1 MSVSEWESPIPIDRP
16 ELPAFPVNRLPEP
29 LRDWIES
36 TAEYT
41 QTPIELPALLALAA
55 CSGCVA
61 RRFEIDCGWIEPIN
75 LWVAILLEPAN
86 RKSKVY
92 NLAFQPIRE
101 IERQLIDIAKPDT
114 ARQVMELTINKQRL
128 EELKK
133 KAARG
138 DAEAMQEAGE
148 LAERLATSPEP
159 VLPKLIIDDATPE
172 AIEMILA
179 AQGGRI
185 IVSGAEGGIFQM
197 MAGKTS
203 KFTNMEVFLKGHAGD
218 DLRVDRLSRGSV
230 VVDKTCLTLGYAI
243 QPEVISGLASKSTF
257 RGCGLLARFLWAVP
271 RSPVGK
277 RKIETVRVS
286 PEVEQAYRQLL
297 EKMFQLGEQVGAQNV
312 ERLILPKHA
321 ERRFID
327 WREQVELWLGEGETL
342 GSMQDWG
349 GKLCGLTARLATVI
363 HLAESLPQMLPS
375 FTLAYRAWM
384 LLSKSR
390 NGRSRMQ
397 KRRLGCL
404 VMMAGQ

>member
-1 MSVSEWESPIPIDRP
+1 
-16 ELPAFPVNRLPEP
+16 
-29 LRDWIES
+29 
-36 TAEYT
+36 
-41 QTPIELPALLALAA
+41 
-55 CSGCVA
+55 
-61 RRFEIDCGWIEPIN
+61 
-75 LWVAILLEPAN
+75 
-86 RKSKVY
+86 
-92 NLAFQPIRE
+92 
-101 IERQLIDIAKPDT
+101 
-114 ARQVMELTINKQRL
+114 
-128 EELKK
+128 
-133 KAARG
+133 
-138 DAEAMQEAGE
+138 
-148 LAERLATSPEP
+148 
-159 VLPKLIIDDATPE
+159 
-172 AIEMILA
+172 
-179 AQGGRI
+179 
-185 IVSGAEGGIFQM
+185 
-197 MAGKTS
+197 
-203 KFTNMEVFLKGHAGD
+203 
-218 DLRVDRLSRGSV
+218 
-230 VVDKTCLTLGYAI
+230 
-243 QPEVISGLASKSTF
+243 
-257 RGCGLLARFLWAVP
+257 
-271 RSPVGK
+271 VGK